1 MKLSNPWPT
10 DRSINTRSP
19 YGWRVHPISKKK
31 KFHNG
36 VDVAGSYPVT
46 VAGDGVVKKIGWSPR
61 GGGHT
66 VLIDH
71 GEIVTVYYHG
81 AHATALKKGQRVQ
94 TGDFI
99 YQTGTTGA
107 STGNHLH
114 FEVRKRGGRWGNT
127 LDPVPF
133 LTGAPA
139 TTPNVLPVTG
149 RFNRATWTAWQTAL
163 HEGGYKP
170 GRIDGRPGRMTYSAI
185 QRWAGATVDGRV
197 GPQTRRAVQE
207 RLGVKPDGVWGRLT
221 ISELQRRLNKGS
233 I

>member
-1 MKLSNPWPT
+1 MKLQTPWPA
-10 DRSINTRSP
+10 DKSINKNSP
-19 YGWRVHPISKKK
+19 FGWRIHPISKKK

-36 VDVAGSYPVT
+36 VDVAGSFPVT
-46 VAGDGVVKKIGWSPR
+46 AAADGVVSKVGYSGT

-99 YQTGTTGA
+99 YQSGTTGA

-114 FEVRKRGGRWGNT
+114 FEVRRRGGRWGDV
-127 LDPVPF
+127 LDPE
-133 LTGAPA
+133 LYLDGKAPA
-139 TTPNVLPVTG
+139 PVNRVSG
-149 RFNRATWTAWQTAL
+149 RLDKATWKQWQTAL
-163 HEGGYKP
+163 NAAGH
-170 GRIDGRPGRMTYSAI
+170 DAGRPDGVPGKMTYAAI
-185 QRWAGATVDGRV
+185 QRWAGVTADGV
-197 GPQTRRAVQE
+197 MGLNTRRAVQSK
-207 RLGVKPDGVWGRLT
+207 LGVKPDGKWGKMT

>member
-1 MKLSNPWPT
+1 MKLQAPWPA
-10 DRSINTRSP
+10 DKSINKNSP
-19 YGWRVHPISKKK
+19 FGWRVHPISHKK

-36 VDVAGSYPVT
+36 VDVAGSFPVT
-46 VAGDGVVKKIGWSPR
+46 AAADGVVSHVGYSR
-61 GGGHT
+61 TGGGHT

-99 YQTGTTGA
+99 YKSGTTGA

-114 FEVRKRGGRWGNT
+114 FEVRKRGGRWGNV
-127 LDPVPF
+127 LDPE
-133 LTGAPA
+133 LYLDGKAPA
-139 TTPNVLPVTG
+139 PVNNVSGKLDK
-149 RFNRATWTAWQTAL
+149 ATWKQWQTAL
-163 HEGGYKP
+163 NKAGHNA
-170 GRIDGRPGRMTYSAI
+170 GRPDGIPGKMTYAAI
-185 QRWAGATVDGRV
+185 QRWAGAKDDGILGV
-197 GPQTRRAVQE
+197 NTRRAVQSK
-207 RLGVKPDGVWGRLT
+207 LGVKPDGIWGKMT

>member
-1 MKLSNPWPT
+1 MKLHAPWPAHH
-10 DRSINTRSP
+10 SINKNSP
-19 YGWRVHPISKKK
+19 FGWRVHPISKKK

-36 VDVAGSYPVT
+36 VDVAGSFPVS
-46 VAGDGVVKKIGWSPR
+46 AAADGVVTKVSWSPT

-81 AHATALKKGQRVQ
+81 AHATALKKGDRVQ

-99 YQTGTTGA
+99 YQSGTTGA

-114 FEVRKRGGRWGNT
+114 FEVRRRGGRWGDV
-127 LDPVPF
+127 LDPELYLDGKVP
-133 LTGAPA
+133 APV
-139 TTPNVLPVTG
+139 NKVSG
-149 RFNRATWTAWQTAL
+149 RLDKATWKQWQAAL
-163 HEGGYKP
+163 NAAGHNA
-170 GRIDGRPGRMTYSAI
+170 GRPDGIPDKMTYRAI
-185 QRWAGATVDGRV
+185 QRWAGVTADGV
-197 GPQTRRAVQE
+197 MGNNTRRAVQSK
-207 RLGVKPDGVWGRLT
+207 LGVKPDGKWGKMT